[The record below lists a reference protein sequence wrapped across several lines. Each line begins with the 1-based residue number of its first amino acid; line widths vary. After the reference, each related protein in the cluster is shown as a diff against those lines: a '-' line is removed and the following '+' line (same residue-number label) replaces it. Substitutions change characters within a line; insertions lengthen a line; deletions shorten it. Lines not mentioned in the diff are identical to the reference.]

1 MAGSSSDY
9 PGVAVQRPLLQP
21 TQVPPALSVL
31 RVLCLF
37 SVSKGEHL
45 CWRGRWGGPERLEV
59 ALKIPDSSP
68 REEVPAEAASG
79 RRAGPRAVLE
89 ID

>member
-45 CWRGRWGGPERLEV
+45 CWRGRWGGRSGLRLLSKFLTQARERKSRQKQPLGGE
-59 ALKIPDSSP
+59 
-68 REEVPAEAASG
+68 RG
-79 RRAGPRAVLE
+79 RARC
-89 ID
+89 